1 MVSSSSSSKE
11 IFGQRKS
18 DLVIDAFFLHIRM
31 KCKPRYLNKTSV
43 RPGLK
48 NCGDVNCIGRIHTY
62 LELVGAINFNCGN
75 ATEIQW
81 DQKQVWLLFFYAS
94 SSLFPAEQAV
104 YNRPKVVDR
113 SKQKEGKDV
122 LEAYLLAQRL
132 QSMVRTRSEPQ
143 PRAPAP
149 RLWNPLLMLLHCCL

>member
-1 MVSSSSSSKE
+1 M
-11 IFGQRKS
+11 INT
-18 DLVIDAFFLHIRM
+18 FFLHIRL

-75 ATEIQW
+75 ITEIQLIGNKS
-81 DQKQVWLLFFYAS
+81 DFYCVFLTAS
-94 SSLFPAEQAV
+94 SSSSHAEQAV

-113 SKQKEGKDV
+113 SKHKEGKDV

-132 QSMVRTRSEPQ
+132 QSMVRLGTRSDPQ
-143 PRAPAP
+143 PRGPAFQ
-149 RLWNPLLMLLHCCL
+149 L